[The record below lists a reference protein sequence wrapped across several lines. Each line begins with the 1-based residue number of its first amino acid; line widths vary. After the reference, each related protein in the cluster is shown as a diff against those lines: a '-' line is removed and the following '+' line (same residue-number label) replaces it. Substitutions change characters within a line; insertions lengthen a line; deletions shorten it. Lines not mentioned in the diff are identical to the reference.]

1 MFDPKKKSDSTMGVR
16 IPKVEPAEPTTV
28 QTPALPPAPKTKK
41 NRRWMALGIVLLIAS
56 VITGIMYT
64 SGSTVKSVDVS
75 ELVFT
80 LPEDVLKAAQIE
92 LGSNVDSVGYLA
104 AIARV
109 EKLPYVKRA
118 SMRLRPNG
126 ALGIRIEERQPI
138 ARLVSDGTQAMVDLD
153 GAMMPV
159 ISGVDVDVP
168 VLYGFRVQRG
178 DTLKGPAF
186 AIARD
191 FVVAAAS
198 SPLSGITLSE
208 FTYDPR
214 EGVVALS
221 VESRVRVLFGKE
233 GFEER
238 LRHWDAFYGQV
249 VPQKG
254 IAHFKSVDLR
264 YRGQIITKESI

>member
-1 MFDPKKKSDSTMGVR
+1 MVD
-16 IPKVEPAEPTTV
+16 A
-28 QTPALPPAPKTKK
+28 KK

-56 VITGIMYT
+56 VITGIVYT
-64 SGSTVKSVDVS
+64 SGGTVKSIDVS

-80 LPEDVLKAAQIE
+80 QPDDVIKAARIE
-92 LGSNVDSVGYLA
+92 LGTDIDSVGYLD

-109 EKLPYVKRA
+109 EKLPYVKLA

-138 ARLVSDGTQAMVDLD
+138 ARLVSDGAQAMVDAD

-159 ISGVDVDVP
+159 ISGVNVDVP
-168 VLYGFRVQRG
+168 VLHGFRVQRG
-178 DTLKGPAF
+178 DTLKGAAF
-186 AIARD
+186 SITRD
-191 FVVAAAS
+191 FLLAAAS
-198 SPLSGITLSE
+198 SQLAGITLNDV
-208 FTYDPR
+208 TYDPR

-221 VESRVRVLFGKE
+221 SESRVRVLFGKE

-238 LRHWDAFYGQV
+238 LRHWEAFYGQV